1 MRQRW
6 KKVITCLGCR
16 ADVCFLRS
24 LLFVRNQLHTKN
36 TYTHTRIHTRHITF
50 FSSFLRAFFFSHFV
64 CLSLFFLLLFYL
76 ILFAC
81 PGGAWMHTLYTL
93 YEPYARTHTN
103 TSQTQCSMHMHVAL
117 HSLILFPT
125 NPQYHRSRWS
135 CIKSI
140 KSTATLRAVIA
151 AATVCR
157 CRCNPQHSRMVY
169 CNLWIQMDFRTL
181 KNPMNL
187 FVGWLVRFF
196 LPDFLQMP
204 APFFSDSYNN
214 TQRTIFVP
222 KHIAILYRFGDFS
235 CYKIQ

>member
-135 CIKSI
+135 CIKS
-140 KSTATLRAVIA
+140 SNSGSNSLPMSMQPTTQSYGVLQSV
-151 AATVCR
+151 
-157 CRCNPQHSRMVY
+157 NPNGFQDTEKPNEFIR
-169 CNLWIQMDFRTL
+169 
-181 KNPMNL
+181 
-187 FVGWLVRFF
+187 WLVGSIFF
-196 LPDFLQMP
+196 TWFPSDACSFL
-204 APFFSDSYNN
+204 F
-214 TQRTIFVP
+214 R
-222 KHIAILYRFGDFS
+222 
-235 CYKIQ
+235 